1 MSGEMMRAPK
11 KRLFLAGI
19 AALTFSGASALAAD
33 VPVKAPLLKAAAP
46 VYDWTGWYGG
56 YNVGVGVSQTIGRR
70 DGNTGS
76 FDVGGAGVA
85 GGVQGGYNWQLAPQ
99 WVGGFEG
106 DVGYLGIDRSFR
118 EFDSSSIVGLRT
130 GWYGTIRGRVGFTR
144 GPSLLYATGGVALVN
159 VRNNFDA
166 VAGTSTI
173 EFASSETAI
182 GWTVGG
188 GIETMIGG
196 NWSMKAEYLVID
208 AGQNVFISILDRTAH
223 FDNRFHVFRYGLN
236 YKFGG
241 AEIPV
246 TALPSHDWTGFYA
259 GVNAGVGLS
268 QVKTNATSVAG
279 EFAGAVDISG
289 SGFTG
294 AVQAGYN
301 WQLAPN
307 WIAGVEGDFGHL
319 GVACSFGDFDNTSTI
334 FGVKAGWYGTVRARL
349 GYSTGPAL
357 LYATGGA
364 ALVNVKNE
372 LTGRDVNDERIPV
385 STSKTKTGWTLG
397 AGIEATT
404 AQNWTAKAEYLF
416 IDAGSQNLPV
426 AGISINSSNAQ
437 FNNRFHVFRF
447 GLNYRFGS

>member
-1 MSGEMMRAPK
+1 MSGEMMRALK

-33 VPVKAPLLKAAAP
+33 VPIKAPVIKPAAP

-70 DGNTGS
+70 ESNRGS
-76 FDVGGAGVA
+76 FDIGGAGVA

-99 WVGGFEG
+99 WVGGFEV

-118 EFDSSSIVGLRT
+118 EFDSSSIVGLRS

-144 GPSLLYATGGVALVN
+144 GPSLLYATGGGALVN

-166 VAGTSTI
+166 AGGTSTTV
-173 EFASSETAI
+173 FASSETAI

-188 GIETMIGG
+188 GIETMLGA
-196 NWSMKAEYLVID
+196 NWSIKAEYLLID
-208 AGQNVFISILDRTAH
+208 AGQNVFISNLDRTAH
-223 FDNRFHVFRYGLN
+223 FDNRFHIFRYGLN
-236 YKFGG
+236 YKLGG
-241 AEIPV
+241 AAMPV
-246 TALPSHDWTGFYA
+246 TALPSHDWTGFYV
-259 GVNAGVGLS
+259 GVNAGAGLS

-279 EFAGAVDISG
+279 QFAGAVDIAG

-301 WQLAPN
+301 WHLNPN
-307 WIAGVEGDFGHL
+307 WIAGIEGDFGHL
-319 GVACSFGDFDNTSTI
+319 GIARSFEDFDNNTI

-364 ALVNVKNE
+364 AFVNVTNE
-372 LTGRDVNDERIPV
+372 STDRDTNDERIQV
-385 STSKTKTGWTLG
+385 STTTTATGWTLG
-397 AGIEATT
+397 AGIEARA
-404 AQNWTAKAEYLF
+404 AQNWTAKAEYLY
-416 IDAGSQNLPV
+416 IDVGSQNLPV
-426 AGISINSSNAQ
+426 AGISVNSSAGQ

-447 GLNYRFGS
+447 GLNYRFGG

>member
-1 MSGEMMRAPK
+1 MRAPN
-11 KRLFLAGI
+11 KRILLAGV
-19 AALTFSGASALAAD
+19 AALALSSASAFAAD
-33 VPVKAPLLKAAAP
+33 VPAKAPVIKATAP

-70 DGNTGS
+70 DGLAGS
-76 FDVGGAGVA
+76 FDVGGAGVT

-106 DVGYLGIDRSFR
+106 DVGYLRIDRSFK
-118 EFDSSSIVGLRT
+118 EFDNSSIVGLRS

-159 VRNNFDA
+159 VSNNFDA
-166 VAGTSTI
+166 VGGASTTV
-173 EFASSETAI
+173 FASSETAI

-196 NWSMKAEYLVID
+196 NWSMKAEYLFID

-241 AEIPV
+241 PEMPV
-246 TALPSHDWTGFYA
+246 TALPSHNWTGFYA

-279 EFAGAVDISG
+279 EFAGAVDIAG

-294 AVQAGYN
+294 GLQAGYN
-301 WQLAPN
+301 WHLNPN

-319 GVACSFGDFDNTSTI
+319 GIARSFEDLDNNTI
-334 FGVKAGWYGTVRARL
+334 FGVNAGWYGTVRARL

-364 ALVNVKNE
+364 AFVNVRNE
-372 LTGRDVNDERIPV
+372 STGRDTNDERIPV
-385 STSKTKTGWTLG
+385 STTTTATGWTLG

-404 AQNWTAKAEYLF
+404 AQSWTAKAEYLY

-426 AGISINSSNAQ
+426 AGITINSSNAQ